1 MSYQL
6 SDREYYEIQ
15 KRIQEAGNDI
25 NKLRIIR
32 DTLAE
37 YSDDD
42 PKVKELKLTLGR

>member
-6 SDREYYEIQ
+6 SEREAYEIE

-25 NKLRIIR
+25 NKLKIIR

-37 YSDDD
+37 YDSDD
-42 PKVKELKLTLGR
+42 PKVKELVLKFR